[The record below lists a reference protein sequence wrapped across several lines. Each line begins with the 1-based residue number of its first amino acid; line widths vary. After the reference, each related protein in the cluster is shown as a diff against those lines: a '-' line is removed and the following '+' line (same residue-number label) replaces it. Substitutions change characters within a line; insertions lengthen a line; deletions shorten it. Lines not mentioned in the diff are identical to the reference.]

1 MSVKSYYKQLS
12 DEAHSYTTITT
23 KSGKTKKVIDYRVT
37 RSAEAYFNA
46 NKESIVADW
55 RIVHPDSKKRPYQ
68 IKEAFIEAVRVT
80 KALNVGLETKD
91 AIRKVR
97 YSRNYMT
104 GEKQMIES
112 SRISLK
118 QFGIGLNQTRSL
130 QYSAELR
137 KAGEGY
143 TGEYI
148 STGKY
153 AGNIVII
160 MHGVNGQSIG
170 LGFDYKPELL
180 KQLKLM

>member
-12 DEAHSYTTITT
+12 EEAKYYTTVTT
-23 KSGKTKKVIDYRVT
+23 KNGKKKKVIDYKVT
-37 RSAEAYFNA
+37 RSAEAYFNK

-68 IKEAFIEAVRVT
+68 IKEAFIEAVKVT

-91 AIRKVR
+91 AIKKVR

-104 GEKQMIES
+104 GEKSMIES
-112 SRISLK
+112 SRLSLK

-137 KAGEGY
+137 KSGDGY

-160 MHGVNGQSIG
+160 MHGVNGLSTG

-180 KQLKLM
+180 KQLGLM